1 MKQLVTYIALLFASP
16 SLADDLI
23 HHYIDPASPWK
34 SSHTVTFPKF
44 DPQLGTLRDVDIRV
58 STGAMW
64 TYSGLNLTSG
74 SNEITV
80 SPSGWADF
88 TAHTGDNLGR
98 QTFTGSYTRTLNPF
112 EMVSDLFMGGTSL
125 IRPTASL
132 KHLGLSSFIGT
143 GTIAFKMEYF
153 MEYGL
158 TASGGPNSFTGG
170 ITSVNSISAT
180 LYYTYDLL
188 NLVSGVVTFEGLS
201 DEGVRPA
208 NALFEFRL
216 AGTQTVI
223 STALVPIG
231 ADGSFSVSAPSQ
243 ALYEM
248 AVKPSHWLRKRV
260 VVDVTSGEASGVQ
273 ISLTNGDCNNDN
285 SVDLLDYFALS
296 DSYNLSSS
304 DVGFASNAD
313 LNGDLSVDLLDYFI
327 LSDNYLLEGD
337 AA

>member
-1 MKQLVTYIALLFASP
+1 M
-16 SLADDLI
+16 
-23 HHYIDPASPWK
+23 
-34 SSHTVTFPKF
+34 TFPKF

-58 STGAMW
+58 TTGAMW

-74 SNEITV
+74 LNEITI

-88 TAHTGDNLGR
+88 TAPTGDNLGR
-98 QTFTGSYTRTLNPF
+98 QTFAGSYTKTLNPF
-112 EMVSDLFMGGTSL
+112 QTVSDLYMGGTTF
-125 IRPTASL
+125 IRQTNL
-132 KHLGLSSFIGT
+132 KNLGLSSFIGT

-170 ITSVNSISAT
+170 ITSVNSILAP
-180 LYYTYDLL
+180 LYYTYGPI
-188 NLVSGVVTFEGLS
+188 NLVSGVVNYEGLV
-201 DEGVRPA
+201 EGGTRPA
-208 NALFEFRL
+208 SAQFEFRL
-216 AGTQTVI
+216 AGTQAVTH
-223 STALVPIG
+223 TALVPIG
-231 ADGSFSVSAPSQ
+231 PDGSFSVIAPSQ
-243 ALYEM
+243 ALYEV

-285 SVDLLDYFALS
+285 SVDLLDYFVLS